1 MPASTLKTTTSLS
14 RLPFLPA
21 LAVALAAAACDGA
34 SACPTNSTPVNG
46 TIVECLSTV
55 GSVQVASSTLSLPAT
70 AVPGVGATTCL
81 AVDQTC
87 SNESVTAFASAGTIG
102 EGGIQFGIRIA
113 PTDAPGTYPLA
124 GDTHRFSSLLVSDG
138 VSYTGD
144 LTVTSGN
151 LVIIRNDTRDMNVT
165 FAFELQTTDGQHQ
178 VSLTGGSLH
187 ISSCRVVARTFCETA
202 N

>member
-14 RLPFLPA
+14 RLPFLPT

-81 AVDQTC
+81 AIDQTC
-87 SNESVTAFASAGTIG
+87 SNESVTAFASASTIG
-102 EGGIQFGIRIA
+102 EGGILFGIRIA

-124 GDTHRFSSLLVSDG
+124 GDTPRFSSPLVSDG

-151 LVIIRNDTRDMNVT
+151 LVIIRNDTRDLNAT
-165 FAFELQTTDGQHQ
+165 FAVELQTTDGQHQ

-187 ISSCRVVARTFCETA
+187 ISSCRVVTRTFCETA

>member
-1 MPASTLKTTTSLS
+1 M
-14 RLPFLPA
+14 
-21 LAVALAAAACDGA
+21 
-34 SACPTNSTPVNG
+34 NQ

-55 GSVQVASSTLSLPAT
+55 GSVRVASSTLSLPAT

-81 AVDQTC
+81 AIDQTC

-102 EGGIQFGIRIA
+102 DGSILFGIKIA

-124 GDTHRFSSLLVSDG
+124 GDTQRFLFPLVNDG
-138 VSYTGD
+138 VSYASD

-151 LVIIRNDTRDMNVT
+151 LVIIRNDTRDLNAT
-165 FAFELQTTDGQHQ
+165 FAVELQTTDGQHQ
-178 VSLTGGSLH
+178 VSLTGGALH
-187 ISSCRVVARTFCETA
+187 ISSCRVVTRTFCETA